1 MEMKRREKSI
11 YIYKTCVC
19 CTRGEIQKRR
29 DSFAERGRETTC
41 ARFCHSALRPR
52 MNEKRASHTCANCSY
67 RGNKGAASKRV
78 YRVERSCVRMYMYI
92 YVYIRREY
100 VGRRGE
106 RERREDQFFPPLS
119 WQLLILKK
127 MRS

>member
-1 MEMKRREKSI
+1 MKNEHR
-11 YIYKTCVC
+11 
-19 CTRGEIQKRR
+19 TRVQ
-29 DSFAERGRETTC
+29 T
-41 ARFCHSALRPR
+41 ARTAVIKGQQANGCIESNAHMR
-52 MNEKRASHTCANCSY
+52 MY
-67 RGNKGAASKRV
+67 
-78 YRVERSCVRMYMYI
+78 MYMYI

-106 RERREDQFFPPLS
+106 REEGRPVLSPLS